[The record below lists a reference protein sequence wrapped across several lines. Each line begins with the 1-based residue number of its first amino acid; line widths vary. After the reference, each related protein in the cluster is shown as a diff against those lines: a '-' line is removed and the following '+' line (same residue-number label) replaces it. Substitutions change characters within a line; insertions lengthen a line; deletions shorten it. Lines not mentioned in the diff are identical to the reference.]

1 LALFSFDHIHMIRSV
16 VALLI
21 APLCVPLVVA
31 SHDLLLTFQ
40 HRDHPNIHY
49 LTVFPLIVFA
59 VISYGSTFLLGV
71 PMLVFVRWLGFS
83 DWWAA
88 GVIGFFI
95 GAALWVGAAIWYLIA
110 HGGVDISL
118 LARQVVILGLP
129 YFFSWPSGALGAA
142 VGVTFWL
149 IARPDCRSQ
158 RANHTAP

>member
-31 SHDLLLTFQ
+31 SHDLLLTFL

-49 LTVFPLIVFA
+49 LTVFP
-59 VISYGSTFLLGV
+59 
-71 PMLVFVRWLGFS
+71 P
-83 DWWAA
+83 

-95 GAALWVGAAIWYLIA
+95 GAVLWAGAAIWYLIA

-129 YFFSWPSGALGAA
+129 SFFSWPSGALGAA